1 MNSFSFHS
9 SIKFVTYAWFL
20 HDLYKSKEEHCKEID
35 SVSNCLVRHYN
46 FFHYHI
52 KILFLL
58 SIKWPDNKLNSKNCN
73 IRTKYWFKIL
83 SVEQIFNLSTK
94 LIPSTQDI
102 RVYLSRYITLSYP
115 LLKYLMNDFL
125 LLILCSHYAST
136 FQNSKTGLQKNDI
149 LHCYNQFCNTI
160 N

>member
-9 SIKFVTYAWFL
+9 SVKFVTYAWFL
-20 HDLYKSKEEHCKEID
+20 HDLYKSKEEHFKEID
-35 SVSNCLVRHYN
+35 SVSNCIVRHYN

-58 SIKWPDNKLNSKNCN
+58 SIKWPYNKLNFKNRN
-73 IRTKYWFKIL
+73 IRTKYWFTIL
-83 SVEQIFNLSTK
+83 NGEQKFNLSTK

-102 RVYLSRYITLSYP
+102 RVYLSRYITTSYP
-115 LLKYLMNDFL
+115 LLKYLMNGFL

-136 FQNSKTGLQKNDI
+136 FQNSKTGL
-149 LHCYNQFCNTI
+149 
-160 N
+160 